1 MSKFEMRWK
10 MKKKIVLILIGL
22 FIFAILLAGCDL
34 FVSTPTP
41 TPDPTPVTQSGVIAE
56 GNLVPADIIN
66 LSFAIPGEV
75 SNIAVS
81 VGDRVEKS
89 QVLAR
94 LGDIDQL
101 QSQLDLA
108 ELAVLEAQQ
117 QLDALVAKLSLV
129 HTQAKV
135 ELVKA
140 QQNLLNV
147 DQSWDQVES
156 DEFLEALDDARIDL
170 LDAEK
175 DLEEAEE
182 EFAEVADLSEDNP
195 TRQAAEEDVEAAQQ
209 AYEEARWG
217 FEALKYQR
225 DLAEAQLSAAREVVA
240 DASKRVEA
248 TSDGPDPDD
257 LALAKA
263 NLKQAE
269 SQRNAAETALMNA
282 ELTAPFAGRV
292 VRIELIEGARVM
304 PGTLAMVLIDD
315 SEWFVET
322 NDLTEFEV
330 VEVDPGQKVTLSFD
344 AFPDKVFE
352 GEVESISDYFQ
363 ERFGDITYTVRIRLL
378 GSDEELRWGMT
389 AEIEF

>member
-1 MSKFEMRWK
+1 

-81 VGDRVEKS
+81 AGDRVEKS

-117 QLDALVAKLSLV
+117 QLDTLVAKSSLV

-240 DASKRVEA
+240 DASKRVET

-257 LALAKA
+257 LALAEA

-378 GSDEELRWGMT
+378 ESDEELRWGMT